1 MFDWITGFVGQ
12 SGYPG
17 IALLMLLENVFP
29 PIPSELIMP
38 LAGYTATQGKLNIV
52 LVVIAGSIG
61 SLLGALLWYYV
72 GRWLGCE
79 RVRRFAATH
88 GRWLTITPGEV
99 DHARD
104 WFRRHC
110 GKSVF
115 IGRLVP
121 AVRTLIS
128 IPAGIAEMP
137 LVPFLVYSTAGTVLW
152 TGLLATAGYL
162 LGSQYQQVS
171 NWVGPVSNLVVG
183 GLVIWYVYRVVTFD
197 PQEAS

>member
-1 MFDWITGFVGQ
+1 MFDWITGFVEQ
-12 SGYPG
+12 SGYLG
-17 IALLMLLENVFP
+17 IALLMFLENVFP

-38 LAGYTATQGKLNIV
+38 LAGYSATQGQLNIV
-52 LVVIAGSIG
+52 LVIIAGSVG

-104 WFRRHC
+104 WFQRHC

-137 LVPFLVYSTAGTVLW
+137 LVKFLLYSTAGTVLW
-152 TGLLATAGYL
+152 TALLAAAGYL

-171 NWVGPVSNLVVG
+171 SWVGPVSNVIVG
-183 GLVIWYVYRVVTFD
+183 ALVIWYIYRVVTFD
-197 PQEAS
+197 PQEAT